1 MLYNA
6 VSLCCTRKWTSY
18 MHTNIPSLVGLPPPS
33 HPTHLGHHRAP
44 SWVPSAIQIPMF
56 PFHTTVS
63 SSTMHL
69 VTSDFSTPFR
79 SVQMRRE
86 LGVGAGELG
95 GGSNACLRINE
106 IGIRNFQFIQLP
118 CILSCFCR
126 VWLFATPWTVA
137 CQASLS
143 MGFSRQECWSGLPL
157 PPPGDLPNPGIKPV
171 SLMSP
176 ALTGRFFTSSTTWE
190 AQLP

>member
-1 MLYNA
+1 MISA
-6 VSLCCTRKWTSY
+6 
-18 MHTNIPSLVGLPPPS
+18 HPSEV
-33 HPTHLGHHRAP
+33 
-44 SWVPSAIQIPMF
+44 
-56 PFHTTVS
+56 
-63 SSTMHL
+63 
-69 VTSDFSTPFR
+69 FR
-79 SVQMRRE
+79 WGGGGGRGR
-86 LGVGAGELG
+86 GVR

-143 MGFSRQECWSGLPL
+143 MGFSRQEYWSGLPL

-176 ALTGRFFTSSTTWE
+176 ALTGGFFTSSTTWE
-190 AQLP
+190 AQLPQLAWNFTSKDADYETRKLGAFGTQSDHERTLCAHSAQKAS